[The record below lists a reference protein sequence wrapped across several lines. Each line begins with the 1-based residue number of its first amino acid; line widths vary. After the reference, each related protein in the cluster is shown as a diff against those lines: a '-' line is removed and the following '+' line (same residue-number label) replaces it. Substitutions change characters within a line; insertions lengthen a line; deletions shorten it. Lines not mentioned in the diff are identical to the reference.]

1 MRELT
6 VSELDAV
13 GGGQVTVGGN
23 LTLGNITQMNTASVT
38 QTVTATAT
46 NSGAIAATA
55 TGGSASAIGAEALN
69 AITSTF
75 NQANSISF

>member
-38 QTVTATAT
+38 QTVTA
-46 NSGAIAATA
+46 
-55 TGGSASAIGAEALN
+55 IGAEALN